1 MLSTLF
7 HQVLYYSAHLYIK
20 TVVSGN
26 TTNHSLNLEFFSS
39 ISISQI
45 KNLLGGELEYLYRS
59 EYVNFIGGGGY
70 FDVEDKLEQLL
81 VFGPPMIPGPPLS
94 PPTIDIPGET
104 DLDLQHANAYAYS
117 YITPLEDLT
126 FTIGASYDDVDS
138 EFLDEN
144 KNQFNP
150 KFGVV
155 WNPLPST
162 TCKGCC
168 IQNSEAHPDY
178 PTDP

>member
-1 MLSTLF
+1 
-7 HQVLYYSAHLYIK
+7 
-20 TVVSGN
+20 
-26 TTNHSLNLEFFSS
+26 
-39 ISISQI
+39 
-45 KNLLGGELEYLYRS
+45 
-59 EYVNFIGGGGY
+59 
-70 FDVEDKLEQLL
+70 
-81 VFGPPMIPGPPLS
+81 MIPGPPLS

-104 DLDLQHANAYAYS
+104 DLDLQHANVYAYS

-162 TCKGCC
+162 TVRAAAFRTVKRTLITQQTLEPTQVAGFN
-168 IQNSEAHPDY
+168 QFYDDDELTEAWRYGGAIDQQFSSDIYGGLEPL
-178 PTDP
+178 